1 MAGVRPGIEA
11 LYHFYCEYDA
21 FGVMKSFMVEGQTP
35 EEGVL
40 KNFLGVKV
48 PAKIYPPILDK
59 LVGHVEPLPDPGNW
73 HADIAEWAA
82 ALLSV
87 VRARGSYRIVE
98 IGCGWGCW
106 LVNMGTAARARG
118 LDVTLIGIEGDAGH
132 LSRAAEV
139 LQMNG
144 FTPGDYRLH
153 HGIAGPRA
161 GKAIFPDSKSE
172 TTGWGGEAIFFP
184 DAATLARARRD
195 PDVQVLDC
203 MPLKAL
209 SDGAVIDLL
218 HIDIQGAEVDFVT
231 GSMADISSH
240 VRRVLIGTH
249 SRIIEGQLSAH
260 FLEAGWI
267 MEMERPALMPL
278 HAGRPRIAI
287 DGVQLWR
294 NPDMEEVIP

>member
-1 MAGVRPGIEA
+1 MTRSQPSLDA
-11 LYHFYCEYDA
+11 LYHYSCEFDA
-21 FGVMKSFMVEGQTP
+21 VGLIRSFARDDLEPTP
-35 EEGVL
+35 GAST
-40 KNFLGVKV
+40 NFLGVKV
-48 PAKIYPPILDK
+48 PVKVFPPVLTALEGK
-59 LVGHVEPLPDPGNW
+59 LEGPPDPGNW

-118 LDVTLIGIEGDAGH
+118 LDVALIGIEGDAGH

-278 HAGRPRIAI
+278 HAGRPHIAI